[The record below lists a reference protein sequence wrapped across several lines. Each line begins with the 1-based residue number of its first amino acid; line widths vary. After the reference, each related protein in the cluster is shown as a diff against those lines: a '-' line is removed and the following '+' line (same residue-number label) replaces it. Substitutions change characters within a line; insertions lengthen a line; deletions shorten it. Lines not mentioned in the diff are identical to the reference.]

1 VKGSERSLAAT
12 LLVKAKTPAAA
23 TKINLMFPSE
33 QKTALHRSVALLF
46 VQVFFAISGGPG
58 S

>member
-23 TKINLMFPSE
+23 TKINLMFPSDKKQRYTE
-33 QKTALHRSVALLF
+33 A
-46 VQVFFAISGGPG
+46 
-58 S
+58 